1 MGACGRPFVWC
12 TGIDA
17 GMRFAPIVA
26 APLQF
31 DANGLP
37 FSAQYGDLYH
47 PAAGAA
53 LQANHVFLGGN
64 GLPQRWRGSA
74 RFVILEAGFG
84 LGNNFLATWQA
95 WREDAQRCEQLVFIS
110 VEKHPF
116 SRADLSA
123 AHRGSPWPELAVA
136 LVDAWPPLTPDLH
149 TLSFDGCRV
158 RLLLAFGDIQAWLPQ
173 LVASVDAFYL
183 DGFAPAKNPAMWE
196 LRVCKAFA
204 RLAAPG
210 ATLATWSAAHALR
223 DGLRSA
229 GFAVVKAPG
238 SGGKRDITLARF
250 EPTFVPR
257 HAPVSRSEQAT
268 RRAAT
273 PRHAVII
280 GGGLA
285 GCAVAWALAQ
295 QGWHSVVLERHAA
308 PAQGASGNPAGA
320 FHGIVNRQDGA
331 HARFNRAAAF
341 AAHSLVAP
349 AIRAG
354 NVLGDASGLIR
365 LEPEATDP
373 AAMRAM
379 LAQLGL
385 PGDYVRALDATQAAA
400 LSGLPLTRPAWFYPT
415 GGWVDPAALAREM
428 LAQAGKHSEWRGG
441 VDVAA
446 LKRSDQGWQLVDA
459 TGRKI
464 AAAATLVLANAGEA
478 LGLLGGTLP
487 DAPPTE
493 RSWLDPRLWPMQRLR
508 GQISRLRCD
517 RLPTGSALPRLAVTG
532 SGFLLPP
539 AQGELT
545 FGATSHAVDNSD
557 TEASVRLVDHQA
569 NLDRLAL
576 MGEFGWSPRLE
587 DLSGRVGWRWSCDDR
602 LPIVGA
608 VPSASAHPPRLDQS
622 RFVPREDGL
631 YVFIG
636 LGSRGITWAPL
647 GAQALASMIS
657 GAPAPL
663 PAGLLDAIDP
673 ARFAVRR
680 FRNAARAG
688 GSSTATAA
696 AVPLD

>member
-1 MGACGRPFVWC
+1 
-12 TGIDA
+12 
-17 GMRFAPIVA
+17 MRFAPIVA
-26 APLQF
+26 APLLF
-31 DANGLP
+31 NAHGLP
-37 FSAQYGDLYH
+37 VSAVYGDVYH

-53 LQANHVFLGGN
+53 AQANHVFLGGN

-74 RFVILEAGFG
+74 RFVILETGFG
-84 LGNNFLATWQA
+84 LGNNFLATWQT
-95 WREDAQRCEQLVFIS
+95 WRDDAQRCEQLVFIS

-123 AHRGSPWPELAVA
+123 AHQGSPWPELAA
-136 LVDAWPPLTPDLH
+136 ELIAAWPPLTPDLH
-149 TLSFDGCRV
+149 TLSFDGGRV
-158 RLLLAFGDIQAWLPQ
+158 HLLLAFGDIQAWLPQ
-173 LVASVDAFYL
+173 LVARVDAFFL

-196 LRVCKAFA
+196 PRLCKALA

-229 GFAVVKAPG
+229 GFAVAKAPG

-257 HAPVSRSEQAT
+257 QAPARQSGQAI
-268 RRAAT
+268 RRTST
-273 PRHAVII
+273 PRHAVIV

-295 QGWHSVVLERHAA
+295 QGWSSVILERHPA
-308 PAQGASGNPAGA
+308 PAQAASGNPAGA

-385 PGDYVRALDATQAAA
+385 PEDYVRALDATQAAR
-400 LSGLPLTRPAWFYPT
+400 LSGLPLTRPAWFYPS
-415 GGWVDPAALAREM
+415 GGWVDPAALSREM
-428 LAQAGKHSEWRGG
+428 LAQAGNRCEWRGG
-441 VDVAA
+441 VNVAS
-446 LKRSDQGWQLVDA
+446 LKRSEQGWQLVDA
-459 TGRKI
+459 IGRQI
-464 AAAATLVLANAGEA
+464 AAAETLVLANAGEA
-478 LGLLGGTLP
+478 LRLLGQT
-487 DAPPTE
+487 PPKA
-493 RSWLDPRLWPMQRLR
+493 RSTDRAMHDPGHWPMQRVR

-539 AQGELT
+539 AQGEMT
-545 FGATSHAVDNSD
+545 FGATSHAVDEGD
-557 TEASVRLVDHQA
+557 IDASERLIDHQA
-569 NLDRLAL
+569 NLDRLAR
-576 MGEFGWSPRLE
+576 MGEFGWSPRAE

-608 VPSASAHPPRLDQS
+608 VPSASARSLRLDQA

-631 YVFIG
+631 YVFIA

-647 GAQALASMIS
+647 GAQVLASMIS
-657 GAPAPL
+657 GAPVPL

-688 GSSTATAA
+688 GSNTATAA
-696 AVPLD
+696 AAPRD

>member
-1 MGACGRPFVWC
+1 
-12 TGIDA
+12 
-17 GMRFAPIVA
+17 MRFAPIVA
-26 APLQF
+26 APLIF
-31 DANGLP
+31 DAQGLP
-37 FSAQYGDLYH
+37 VSAQYGDVYH

-53 LQANHVFLGGN
+53 AQANHVFLGGN

-95 WREDAQRCEQLVFIS
+95 WRQDAQRCEQLVFIS

-123 AHRGSPWPELAVA
+123 AHQTSPWPELAAA

-149 TLSFDGCRV
+149 TLSFDGSRV

-173 LVASVDAFYL
+173 LAARVDAFYL
-183 DGFAPAKNPAMWE
+183 DGFAPAQNPLMWE
-196 LRVCKAFA
+196 PRVCKALA

-210 ATLATWSAAHALR
+210 ATLATWSAAHSLR

-250 EPTFVPR
+250 EPIFVPR
-257 HAPVSRSEQAT
+257 HAPARQTARAT
-268 RRAAT
+268 RRAST
-273 PRHAVII
+273 PRHAVIV

-295 QGWHSVVLERHAA
+295 QGWRTVVLERHAA

-385 PGDYVRALDATQAAA
+385 PEDYVRALDATQAAA

-415 GGWVDPAALAREM
+415 GGWVDPAALVREM
-428 LAQAGKHSEWRGG
+428 LTQAGNHCEWRGG
-441 VDVAA
+441 VEVAA
-446 LKRSDQGWQLVDA
+446 LNRIDQGWQLVDA
-459 TGRKI
+459 TGRLV
-464 AAAATLVLANAGEA
+464 ATAATLVLANAGEA
-478 LGLLGGTLP
+478 LGLLGQILP
-487 DAPPTE
+487 KA
-493 RSWLDPRLWPMQRLR
+493 RSTDRAVHDPGHWPMQRQR

-517 RLPTGSALPRLAVTG
+517 RLPKGGAVPRLAVTG
-532 SGFLLPP
+532 SGFLLPA
-539 AQGELT
+539 AQGQVT
-545 FGATSHAVDNSD
+545 FGATSHTVGDGDA
-557 TEASVRLVDHQA
+557 EASPRRVDHQA
-569 NLDRLAL
+569 NLDRLAR
-576 MGEFGWSPRLE
+576 MGEFGWSPRVE

-608 VPSASAHPPRLDQS
+608 VPSATARPLRLDQA

-636 LGSRGITWAPL
+636 LGSRGITWSAL
-647 GAQALASMIS
+647 GAQV
-657 GAPAPL
+657 
-663 PAGLLDAIDP
+663 AGLDDQ
-673 ARFAVRR
+673 R
-680 FRNAARAG
+680 RAG
-688 GSSTATAA
+688 AAAGGFARRDRPGALRGASVQNATRVEASGTATAA
-696 AVPLD
+696 VAPRD